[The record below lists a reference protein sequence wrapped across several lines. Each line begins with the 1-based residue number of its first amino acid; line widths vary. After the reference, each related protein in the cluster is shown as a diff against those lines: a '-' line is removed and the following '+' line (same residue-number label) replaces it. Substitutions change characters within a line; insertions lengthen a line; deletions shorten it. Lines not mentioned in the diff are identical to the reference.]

1 MFAIKRMR
9 EVAGLSQQDVADALG
24 IAIRRYGGWE
34 REEREINLRDAI
46 LLADLFGCTL
56 DELAGR
62 DWPSPTLTSDER
74 ALVERF
80 READDRGRG
89 AIIDTAERESE
100 ASRREAPATPDG
112 SSLAP
117 PGEVA

>member
-62 DWPSPTLTSDER
+62 DWPSASLTSEER
-74 ALVERF
+74 GLVAMYRG
-80 READDRGRG
+80 ADARGRD
-89 AIIDTAERESE
+89 AIMGTAERESE
-100 ASRREAPATPDG
+100 ASHREAPAPSDG
-112 SSLAP
+112 APLAP
-117 PGEVA
+117 PGVA